1 MCCFFLLHFI
11 KHISLCVCVCVMG
24 SWCPTF
30 RVLWWRCG
38 PDRSDRLRW
47 AAGTLRPGEDRKA
60 WGILGMTGRQRRD
73 RTSLQL
79 LQRGTLNTKLVSLIN
94 KRKKCA
100 FIFLSIHFNSC
111 TTKPILIQNLHH
123 HNDSAVPRLRK
134 CRSSPCPPSMF
145 MPLLIST
152 EACCTERPKWA
163 AERAE

>member
-1 MCCFFLLHFI
+1 MTDSKASVAKCVLFFFFFTTFHKAYLTVC
-11 KHISLCVCVCVMG
+11 ISVCACVCAMG

-79 LQRGTLNTKLVSLIN
+79 LQRGTLNTELVSLI
-94 KRKKCA
+94 KKKKKV
-100 FIFLSIHFNSC
+100 LSYFY
-111 TTKPILIQNLHH
+111 
-123 HNDSAVPRLRK
+123 
-134 CRSSPCPPSMF
+134 
-145 MPLLIST
+145 
-152 EACCTERPKWA
+152 
-163 AERAE
+163 